1 MGRRVTWPLTRGQ
14 VVRAEIGLD
23 EPKLFVVVSNNRRN
37 QALPQVLTVRLT
49 TSEKPGIPSI
59 VELGHPEVFSGR
71 AVCDDI
77 VEIYEDEVRSVVGAL
92 SPNAMQAI
100 GAGLTAALGISG

>member
-1 MGRRVTWPLTRGQ
+1 VTWPLLRSQ

-37 QALPQVLTVRLT
+37 RQLPQVLAVRLT
-49 TSEKPGIPSI
+49 TTDKPNIPSI
-59 VELGHPEVFSGR
+59 VQLGHPEVFVGA

-77 VEIYEDEVRSVVGAL
+77 VELYEDEVLGVTGAL
-92 SPNAMQAI
+92 SVRAMRAI
-100 GAGLTAALGISG
+100 GAGLSAALDLD